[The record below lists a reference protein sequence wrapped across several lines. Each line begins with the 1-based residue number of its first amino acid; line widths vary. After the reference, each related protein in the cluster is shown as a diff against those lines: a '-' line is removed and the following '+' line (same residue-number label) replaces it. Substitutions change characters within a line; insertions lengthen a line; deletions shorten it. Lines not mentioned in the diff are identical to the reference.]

1 MLDGPKYNDDVI
13 KSLDSWKYTSKNT
26 LMYIPEGAPLT
37 LEEEL
42 IQAKSS
48 RVINHS
54 NTRFTPEVLN
64 KIGTVV
70 QMPSS
75 NTKINPMANPL
86 AKLNVDGK
94 EAGPKETPKVRGYS
108 LVDPCPSPMPGKLA
122 GDESPMMVWGEVEST
137 PMRLDS
143 IQTPFTPRLSDGPE
157 FKIPD
162 IPEREKIA
170 LQLEEKISAEKR
182 KKKMEALKQVQRS
195 IASPSRN
202 ILSSPRASDRINNM
216 SPAAQRLLSLKKKDD
231 SILSSPILGRS
242 PSIKSPYMGFESPRI
257 MTPDA
262 SSRQLNNLKN
272 SLKRPIES
280 SFDDDLKLPKKF

>member
-1 MLDGPKYNDDVI
+1 MLDGPTHNDEVT
-13 KSLDSWKYTSKNT
+13 KSLDTWTYTSKNT

-42 IQAKSS
+42 LQAKSS

-54 NTRFTPEVLN
+54 NTRFRPEVLSQ
-64 KIGTVV
+64 ISTVV
-70 QMPSS
+70 QSPTA
-75 NTKINPMANPL
+75 NTKANPMANKIV
-86 AKLNVDGK
+86 KLNVEGK
-94 EAGPKETPKVRGYS
+94 EARPNETPKIGGYS
-108 LVDPCPSPMPGKLA
+108 LVDPCPSPMPGKLT
-122 GDESPMMVWGEVEST
+122 GDESPMMIWGEVEST

-143 IQTPFTPRLSDGPE
+143 NQTPFTPRMIDGPE

-182 KKKMEALKQVQRS
+182 KKKIEALKQVQRS

-202 ILSSPRASDRINNM
+202 ILNSPRGSDRINNM
-216 SPAAQRLLSLKKKDD
+216 SPAAQRLLSLKKKKE
-231 SILSSPILGRS
+231 SILSSPILAQS
-242 PSIKSPYMGFESPRI
+242 PSIKSPYTGFDSPRI

-262 SSRQLNNLKN
+262 SSRQLSKLRN
-272 SLKRPIES
+272 SLKRPSES
-280 SFDDDLKLPKKF
+280 SFDDDLKLPKNN